1 MKRALDISKHQ
12 STFNAQT
19 AKAQGIEVVIC
30 RCAYAASKDIRWD
43 TFTTTVQAA
52 GMPLMAYGFLT
63 AHYASKNGGNLETA
77 RAVMQQQVNVW
88 IDLCKQKGCNTLA
101 VDQELEGNYVMGLSK
116 DANTTLLIEACQ
128 MIEAAGLNTLLY
140 ASASWIQGR
149 VDLTRFKYP
158 LWVAYY
164 YNDPKDPDFDNCTP
178 IEQVNTSYGRWMVS
192 LGDQLWGWQFGRIGY
207 GSKYGVGSANVD
219 RDFIYSKEEKPMDF
233 KPITGKVLVCTS
245 AAKPTCETFSEPNVN
260 ASLSKLELD
269 QQCDIIAIGDNEVVG
284 GMTGT
289 WYKILNNGTEEY
301 CLYLPDG
308 RCRIEDKPVEPAFD
322 LTEVLKALD
331 ELKNGQKTI
340 SDKIQAL
347 DAKFIA
353 AGKAL
358 EG

>member
-1 MKRALDISKHQ
+1 MAKRALDISKHQ
-12 STFNAQT
+12 STFNALT
-19 AKAQGIEVVIC
+19 AKAQGIYKTIC
-30 RCAYAASKDIRWD
+30 RCAYASSKDICWD
-43 TFTTTVQAA
+43 TFASAVKAA
-52 GMPLMAYGFLT
+52 GLELAAYGFLT
-63 AHYASKNGGNLETA
+63 AHYKSKNGGSFAQAQMLM
-77 RAVMQQQVNVW
+77 RQQVDTW

-101 VDQELEGNYVMGLSK
+101 VDQELESNYVMGLSK

-128 MIEAAGLNTLLY
+128 RIEAAGLNALLY

-158 LWVAYY
+158 LWIAYY

-178 IEQVNTSYGRWMVS
+178 IEQVNTDYGRWMVS

-219 RDFIYSKEEKPMDF
+219 RDFIYSKEEKPMNF
-233 KPITGKVLVCTS
+233 KPISGKVLVCTS

-269 QQCDIIAIGDNEVVG
+269 QQCDIIAVGGNEVVG

-289 WYKILNNGTEEY
+289 WYKILNKDTEEY

-308 RCRIEDKPVEPAFD
+308 RCEVKDKPVEPEKPVVD
-322 LTEVLKALD
+322 NTEVLEA
-331 ELKNGQKTI
+331 I
-340 SDKIQAL
+340 SAL
-347 DAKFIA
+347 DAKVQSIA
-353 AGKAL
+353 NKL
-358 EG
+358 DEIFK